1 MSRDPRSEDEKARAD
16 LARNAELGLA
26 VPESP
31 LEQQPSVTPET
42 FGEGRPTETPESYY
56 RRQPT
61 GTLADAD
68 DTSAQPRTFG
78 TRLEGETF
86 GDTTENGRVR
96 NPMDRTYQEVEASRD
111 IGDSTGTIATSRDI
125 PVDPAHVDA
134 PPTRRSDEEDDV
146 LSRAKE

>member
-1 MSRDPRSEDEKARAD
+1 MPRDPRSEDEKARAD
-16 LARNAELGLA
+16 LARNSELGMA

-31 LEQQPSVTPET
+31 VEREPAVTPET
-42 FGEGRPTETPESYY
+42 FGEGRPSETPESYY
-56 RRQPT
+56 RRPT
-61 GTLADAD
+61 ETLSDAD
-68 DTSAQPRTFG
+68 DTSARPRTFG
-78 TRLEGETF
+78 TRLEGKTF
-86 GDTTENGRVR
+86 GDTTENARVT
-96 NPMDRTYQEVEASRD
+96 NPMDRTSQQVEASRD

>member
-1 MSRDPRSEDEKARAD
+1 MPRDPRSEDEKARAD
-16 LARNAELGLA
+16 LARNSELGLA

-31 LEQQPSVTPET
+31 VEREPSVTPET
-42 FGEGRPTETPESYY
+42 FGEGRETETPETFDE
-56 RRQPT
+56 RRPT
-61 GTLADAD
+61 GTLAEND
-68 DTSAQPRTFG
+68 DTSARPRTFG
-78 TRLEGETF
+78 TRLEGKTF
-86 GDTTENGRVR
+86 GDTTENARVR
-96 NPMDRTYQEVEASRD
+96 NPMDRTARQVEASRD